1 MIWPNT
7 DGGQCFTHAFAAH
20 TFTKR
25 LQERD
30 ETKYSALKIM
40 REICIFHAFIIIY
53 IAMLV
58 LCNRG
63 FFPSLSRTQATSETN
78 IVYGLI
84 YI

>member
-1 MIWPNT
+1 MVRNVL
-7 DGGQCFTHAFAAH
+7 HMLLLL

-30 ETKYSALKIM
+30 ETKYSTLKIM

-63 FFPSLSRTQATSETN
+63 LFSLSLAPLSRTQATSETN